1 MFQAKVAVVG
11 GGCVGLSAALAL
23 SLQGVS
29 VVVIDAGDKCAPLSD
44 EYGLR
49 VSAINQASEALFTE
63 LGAWPLMQEQRISPY
78 TQMDVRDKDS
88 FAHIHFSADDYDVTH
103 LGHIIEND
111 VIHRALV
118 ARLEQQANVTLLFN
132 HAYKDI
138 HQSDSNVLLTLDN
151 GSPVMCEL
159 LIAADGANSGVRQ
172 RFNLPITFK
181 DYDHHA
187 LVATIKTE
195 QGNEQCARQVFL
207 PDGPL
212 AFLPLADEHMHSIV
226 WSCSPQQAQAYQSMT
241 DEEFN
246 KALYTA
252 FDGQCGLCEVQSKRP
267 VFPLTMRYARQWVK
281 ERIVLM
287 GDAAHTIHPLAGLGM
302 NLGLKDAARFTEL
315 LAEPLL
321 GGEGDLQRALRT
333 YERER
338 KLDAQKHIATMQ
350 GLKTL
355 FAGNNPIKKL
365 VRGLGLS
372 AVNDIKPLKQ
382 VFAEQA
388 LGK

>member
-1 MFQAKVAVVG
+1 MFQAKVAVIG

-23 SLQGVS
+23 SLQGIS

-44 EYGLR
+44 DYGLR
-49 VSAINQASEALFTE
+49 VSAINHASEALFTE
-63 LGAWPLMQEQRISPY
+63 LGAWPHMQTQRISPY

-88 FAHIHFSADDYDVTH
+88 FAHIHFSSADYDVSH

-118 ARLEQQANVTLLFN
+118 TELEQQSNVTLLFN

-138 HQSDSNVLLTLDN
+138 HQSESNVLITLDN

-172 RFNLPITFK
+172 RFNMPITFK

-187 LVATIKTE
+187 LVATVKT
-195 QGNEQCARQVFL
+195 QHSNEQCARQVFL

-212 AFLPLADEHMHSIV
+212 AFLPLPDEHMHSIV
-226 WSCSPQQAQAYQSMT
+226 WSCSPQQAKAYQAMS
-241 DEEFN
+241 DEDFN
-246 KALYTA
+246 KALFTA
-252 FDGQCGLCEVQSKRP
+252 FDGQCGLVEVQSARP
-267 VFPLTMRYARQWVK
+267 VFPLTMRYARQWVLD
-281 ERIVLM
+281 RIVLM

-302 NLGLKDAARFTEL
+302 NLGLKDAARFAQL
-315 LAEPLL
+315 VAEPLNNADA
-321 GGEGDLQRALRT
+321 DLPRALRS

-350 GLKTL
+350 GLKSV
-355 FAGNNPIKKL
+355 FAGANPIKKL

-382 VFAEQA
+382 LFAEQA

>member
-49 VSAINQASEALFTE
+49 VSAINQASEVLFTE

-118 ARLEQQANVTLLFN
+118 AKLEQQTNVTLLFN

-138 HQSDSNVLLTLDN
+138 HQSDSNVLITLDN

-226 WSCSPQQAQAYQSMT
+226 WSCSPQQAQAYQGMT

-321 GGEGDLQRALRT
+321 SGEGDIQRALRT

-350 GLKTL
+350 GLKSL

-382 VFAEQA
+382 LFAEQA

>member
-118 ARLEQQANVTLLFN
+118 AKLEQQTNVTLLFN

-138 HQSDSNVLLTLDN
+138 HQSDSNVLITLDN

-226 WSCSPQQAQAYQSMT
+226 WSCSPQQAQAYQGMT

-321 GGEGDLQRALRT
+321 CGEGDIQRALRT

-382 VFAEQA
+382 LFAEQA